1 MLFSN
6 NPCNSSFTCP
16 SEIDAEVLVFGAG
29 LSGITAAKSLYNNG
43 ITDIK
48 ILEARNEIGGRI
60 RNMDFAGVKVE
71 VGANWIHHLE
81 KNFKTEGSEHP
92 IWKLAKTTQNCSKL
106 DGVVTRSTE
115 VWDKNKNG
123 NYVAVN
129 EQADTIGDKYENSW
143 KNTIKLG
150 KLRKNGGLDDITV
163 RSAFNSITNPW
174 VPKSRLDNLTEWFFF
189 DFEFAE
195 KPDVTSLFGVIDDD
209 NVLGDVDYLITDQRG
224 FASIV
229 HCVAKG
235 IEDKIMFG
243 TNVTKIN
250 WSDECV
256 CADVTNNNHEDTI
269 CGKYGIVTFS
279 IGVLQEW
286 IKSDSLKFN
295 PQISTK
301 KQEAINSISMGY
313 YLKIFIDFPEC
324 FWTKNVDYILRTDD
338 ERGYFS
344 VIQPI
349 GSVIDGRPNMMLMTV
364 VDSLAVRISTQSK
377 EKTKAEVM
385 TVLKNFY
392 GKNIPEPKE
401 ILIPTW
407 FNDPLYRGMFSN
419 THFGLTKLHKDD
431 LAQPDGNL
439 YFSGE
444 AISQDFSGYLE
455 GAYCTGLDVTK
466 LILQK
471 KNLIAS
477 HSSST
482 LPNCSFMP
490 SINKVR
496 GASSGGNRNGA
507 IICSKHEFCFSDET
521 E

>member
-6 NPCNSSFTCP
+6 NPCNASFTCP

-29 LSGITAAKSLYNNG
+29 LSGITTAKSLHENG

-48 ILEARNEIGGRI
+48 ILEARDEIGGRI
-60 RNMDFAGVKVE
+60 RSMDFAGVKVE
-71 VGANWIHHLE
+71 VGANWIHHLQKDFE
-81 KNFKTEGSEHP
+81 TEGSEHP
-92 IWKLAKTTQNCSKL
+92 IWKLAKATQNCNKL
-106 DGVVTRSTE
+106 TGVVTESEE
-115 VWDKNKNG
+115 VWDKDENG
-123 NYVAVN
+123 NYEIVDFN
-129 EQADTIGDKYENSW
+129 IGTFGKQYEKSWEDTIE
-143 KNTIKLG
+143 LG

-163 RSAFNSITNPW
+163 RSGFNSITNPW
-174 VPKSRLDNLTEWFFF
+174 VPESRLDNLTEWSFF

-195 KPDVTSLFGVIDDD
+195 KPDVTSLFGVIDDED
-209 NVLGDVDYLITDQRG
+209 VLGDVDYLITDQRG

-229 HCVAKG
+229 HCVAQG
-235 IEDKIMFG
+235 IEDKIMLG
-243 TNVTKIN
+243 TNVTKIS

-256 CADVTNNNHEDTI
+256 CADVTINNQEDTI

-286 IKSDSLKFN
+286 IESNSSKFN
-295 PQISTK
+295 PQISTE

-313 YLKIFIDFPEC
+313 YLKIFIDFPRR

-338 ERGYFS
+338 ERGYFP

-349 GSVIDGRPNMMLMTV
+349 GSVIGCPNMILMTV
-364 VDSLAVRISTQSK
+364 VDSLAIRISTQS
-377 EKTKAEVM
+377 EQDTKDDIM
-385 TVLKNFY
+385 KVLREFY
-392 GKNIPEPKE
+392 GNKIPEPKE

-407 FNDPLYRGMFSN
+407 YNDPLYRGMFSN
-419 THFGLTKLHKDD
+419 THFGLTKQHKDN

-444 AISQDFSGYLE
+444 AISQDYSGYLE

-471 KNLIAS
+471 KNLTA
-477 HSSST
+477 SSST
-482 LPNCSFMP
+482 LPDCSFMP
-490 SINKVR
+490 SKKEER
-496 GASSGGNRNGA
+496 GYSVTPSGGNRNRA
-507 IICSKHEFCFSDET
+507 IICLIAVIVYAGSLL
-521 E
+521 